1 MVSIFSVLFR
11 VLDRLDVDELASVRV
26 DGKVETQPCEEARHY
41 KLATIVILNCTKYSG
56 ETCRRPPSFLG
67 HNVSKEIIENI

>member
-26 DGKVETQPCEEARHY
+26 DGKVETQPCKEARHY
-41 KLATIVILNCTKYSG
+41 KLAAIITLNRTKCSG
-56 ETCRRPPSFLG
+56 ETCRRPPSFPG
-67 HNVSKEIIENI
+67 RNVSK